1 MAYVLIRTALIKGS
15 LNTTVP
21 NEKSSRLGS
30 YISTTTAGETV
41 RVFVPPSLPPDPPV
55 DLSRLYQQLDRANQA
70 IGRLDG
76 LTTLLP
82 DTRLFLYLYVRKEA
96 LLSSQIEGTKSSF
109 SDLLLFENEAV
120 PGVPI
125 DDVEEVSN
133 YVAAIQHGL
142 RRIKGG
148 FPLSLRLVREIH
160 GILLRGGRGAN
171 KTPGQFRRSQ
181 NWIGGS
187 RPGNAAFVPPPPQHM
202 MECLDLLEHFL
213 HDEKHKLPV
222 LIEAGLIHLQFE
234 TIHPFLDGNGR
245 LGRLLITLLLCAKG
259 TLREP
264 LLYLSLYFKAHRQRY
279 YDLLQRVRTEGIWEE
294 WLEFFLEGTET
305 TALQAASAA
314 VQILHLFEGDR
325 KRIQTLGRKTASALR
340 VHEYMQGHPLIR
352 IGPTAKALKLSVP
365 TVTGAL
371 ESLATLKIAKE
382 ATGKRRDRLFAYPRY
397 LHILSEGT
405 EPLRNH

>member
-1 MAYVLIRTALIKGS
+1 MAYALIGTTLIKGS
-15 LNTTVP
+15 LNTSVP

-41 RVFVPPSLPPDPPV
+41 KAFLPPPLPPAPPV
-55 DLSRLYQQLDRANQA
+55 DLSRLYQHLDRANQA
-70 IGRLDG
+70 LGHLDG

-133 YVAAIQHGL
+133 YVAAAQHGL

-148 FPLSLRLVREIH
+148 FPLSLRLIREIH
-160 GILLRGGRGAN
+160 AILLRGGRGAN
-171 KTPGQFRRSQ
+171 KTPGEFRRSQ

-187 RPGNAAFVPPPPQHM
+187 RPGDAAFVPPPPERM
-202 MECLDLLEHFL
+202 MECLDRFEHFL
-213 HDEKHKLPV
+213 HDEKHKLPLLV
-222 LIEAGLIHLQFE
+222 EAGLIHVQFE

-259 TLREP
+259 ILREP

-279 YDLLQRVRTEGIWEE
+279 YDLLQRVRTEGAWEE
-294 WLEFFLEGTET
+294 WIEFFLKGTET
-305 TALQAASAA
+305 TAHQAADTA
-314 VQILHLFEGDR
+314 VQILHLFEADR
-325 KRIQTLGRKTASALR
+325 KRIQSLGRKTASALR
-340 VHEYMQGHPLIR
+340 VHEYMQGHPLIK
-352 IGPTAKALKLSVP
+352 IGPTAKAIKLSVP